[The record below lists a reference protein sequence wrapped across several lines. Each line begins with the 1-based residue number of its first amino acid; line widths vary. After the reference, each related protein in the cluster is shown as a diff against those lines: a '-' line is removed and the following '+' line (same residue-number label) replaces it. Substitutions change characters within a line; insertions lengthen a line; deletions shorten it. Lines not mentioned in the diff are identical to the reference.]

1 MLTSTF
7 ECTLSRFG
15 VTKLN
20 SAEKGSGGNV
30 APDSTK
36 GPNWK
41 KAVSCVLTDG
51 TYILCPTAGYLT
63 AVIATADATGPCT
76 VIVYDGHSAAGRP
89 VWADQSLG
97 NHAHGGSIDIPVY
110 CDRGITVVVA
120 ATTIGAT
127 IQWIPGAR
135 Q

>member
-1 MLTSTF
+1 VEGKNL
-7 ECTLSRFG
+7 G
-15 VTKLN
+15 Q
-20 SAEKGSGGNV
+20 GGNV
-30 APDSTK
+30 LPFSTACLD
-36 GPNWK
+36 WK
-41 KAVSCVLTDG
+41 KATSRVLTDG
-51 TYILCPTAGYLT
+51 TYTLCPTAGYVT

-76 VIVYDGHSAAGRP
+76 VIVYDGHNAACRP

-97 NHAHGGSIDIPVY
+97 NHAHGGPIDIPVY

-127 IQWIPGAR
+127 VQWIPGAR